1 MEVKK
6 WHIGVFVG
14 SIAVLVIYL
23 QRNVIKRGYDYFS
36 RKVTGFAS
44 SWIGVNEIGN
54 NQAFGN
60 QVFQQMMASVGWHS
74 TDQWCMYFAKAVHYD
89 AYKDNPNEQKKIN
102 TILNGSSQ
110 MSYTNAKNDKTGT
123 YTVSDKPQVGDI
135 IIFQNTK
142 DTSRGH
148 AGVVIGVDSKN
159 KKVTTVEGN
168 TSDKSIADGD
178 LVAKKVRPSTIG
190 TDIGGL
196 RVRGFIHKIV

>member
-102 TILNGSSQ
+102 TPPLPL
-110 MSYTNAKNDKTGT
+110 KT
-123 YTVSDKPQVGDI
+123 DKP
-135 IIFQNTK
+135 TC
-142 DTSRGH
+142 DTS
-148 AGVVIGVDSKN
+148 
-159 KKVTTVEGN
+159 
-168 TSDKSIADGD
+168 KSCEM
-178 LVAKKVRPSTIG
+178 VPKFSSMSSM
-190 TDIGGL
+190 
-196 RVRGFIHKIV
+196 